1 MSAEFE
7 PELVAEDA
15 GTPEFQ
21 REKKRFLAYVE
32 TFRASDGT
40 LPLPM
45 RLKLQHTFE
54 VCRFVER
61 ICDGEGGVP
70 ERDWSLFLTAGL
82 FHDVSRFEQYE
93 KHKTFLDAA
102 SFDHGDRSAE
112 LLEEKGF
119 LSELPERERRCVV
132 EAVRVHNKIA
142 IPQDFPAE
150 FLPAARMTRDADK
163 LAILCLLIRFF
174 TGRCDDPTVRLDL
187 PDTPEIRESVLSQAM
202 RGSVRYTDL
211 RNVNDFKLAIFG
223 WARDL
228 NFAASRRI
236 AREKRIY
243 ETVRTLLPE
252 DARVDALLKETQSVL
267 RGEER

>member
-1 MSAEFE
+1 MNAGFE
-7 PELVAEDA
+7 PELIAEDA

-21 REKKRFLAYVE
+21 REKESFLAYVR
-32 TFRASDGT
+32 TFHASDGI

-54 VCRFVER
+54 VCRFVEL
-61 ICDGEGGVP
+61 ICDGEGGCP
-70 ERDWSLFLTAGL
+70 ERERSLFLTAGL

-102 SFDHGDRSAE
+102 SFDHGNRSAE
-112 LLEEKGF
+112 LLEEKDF
-119 LSELPERERRCVV
+119 LSGLPEIERVCIA

-150 FLPAARMTRDADK
+150 FLPVAQMTRDADK

-174 TGRCDDPTVRLDL
+174 SGRCDDPTMRLDL
-187 PDTPEIRESVLSQAM
+187 PDTPEIHEGILSQAM
-202 RGSVRYTDL
+202 HGSVRYADL
-211 RNVNDFKLAIFG
+211 QNVNDFKLAIFG
-223 WARDL
+223 WAHDL
-228 NFAASRRI
+228 NFAATRRI
-236 AREKRIY
+236 AREKKIY

-252 DARVDALLKETQSVL
+252 DSRVDALLKETQSVL
-267 RGEER
+267 KGEER